1 MLKLENVN
9 MSYGDVQ
16 VLWDVSFEVKQGE
29 IVVLVGANGAGKT
42 STIKTISGLQ
52 KVSSGN
58 IIFDNQ
64 DMTTLPASDIIK
76 TGLVQVPEGRRLFNE
91 MTVEENLIMGS
102 LHGRAK
108 EKRWQGVEE
117 SYSLF
122 PRLKERRKQLAGTL
136 SGGEQQMLAVARGL
150 MSQPKLLM
158 LDEPLSGLNKDERN
172 QMLEFLFKLKN
183 YLYYGIIWL
192 LAPPW
197 VVYIL
202 PIFKIVSGL
211 GLLDTHILMIML
223 YGFSGI
229 PLFSWLALPF
239 MHTFPNELID
249 AGRLDGCSEWG
260 IVWRIVMPSLK
271 NALIALFILR
281 FVWAYNDLLYS
292 LSFTFHR
299 AKMVMPAILEFPGFY
314 ETPFAKMAAGGLLA
328 VLPILLIVIIFQKYV
343 VSGLTGRTLK

>member
-1 MLKLENVN
+1 MKRLK
-9 MSYGDVQ
+9 SGDV
-16 VLWDVSFEVKQGE
+16 LRLLGI
-29 IVVLVGANGAGKT
+29 IVVVSLALVPIYWMLNVSLLPEAEVIRT
-42 STIKTISGLQ
+42 SPHYYPPPGIVTLDAYKEILTEYSVFTYILNS
-52 KVSSGN
+52 
-58 IIFDNQ
+58 IIICFLA
-64 DMTTLPASDIIK
+64 TVVTLFLSFSIAYSI
-76 TGLVQVPEGRRLFNE
+76 
-91 MTVEENLIMGS
+91 
-102 LHGRAK
+102 AK
-108 EKRWQGVEE
+108 
-117 SYSLF
+117 Y
-122 PRLKERRKQLAGTL
+122 
-136 SGGEQQMLAVARGL
+136 
-150 MSQPKLLM
+150 
-158 LDEPLSGLNKDERN
+158 D
-172 QMLEFLFKLKN
+172 FKLKK

-192 LAPPW
+192 LALPW

-229 PLFSWLALPF
+229 PLFSWFALPF

-260 IVWRIVMPSLK
+260 VVWRIVMPSLK

-299 AKMVMPAILEFPGFY
+299 AKMIMPALLEFPGLY
-314 ETPFAKMAAGGLLA
+314 EMPYAKMAAGGLLA
-328 VLPILLIVIIFQKYV
+328 MLPILLIVVIFQKYV